1 MKKHKKI
8 INDKK
13 YKEIKLVSENGL
25 ETISTNR
32 ALEIANNKGLD
43 LVIVNEE
50 DTPVCKIF
58 DLNKYEYM
66 LKKQHK
72 QHKQPQTKEFKFNIK
87 IGEHDIQYRVNRINK
102 FLNDK
107 NLVKITIPMKGR
119 EITHTELAY
128 ELIKKIL
135 EKIEKEY
142 SFDKNIILNGKN
154 LSCTIKG
161 E

>member
-13 YKEIKLVSENGL
+13 YKEIKLISENGL
-25 ETISTNR
+25 EIISINR
-32 ALEIANNKGLD
+32 ALEIANDKGLD
-43 LVIVNEE
+43 LVIVNN
-50 DTPVCKIF
+50 DFIPTCKIF
-58 DLNKYEYM
+58 DLNKHEYM
-66 LKKQHK
+66 FKKQHK
-72 QHKQPQTKEFKFNIK
+72 QHKQQQTKEFKFNIK

-128 ELIKKIL
+128 ELMQNILKKINKEYFFDKKIL
-135 EKIEKEY
+135 
-142 SFDKNIILNGKN
+142 LNGKN

-161 E
+161 D